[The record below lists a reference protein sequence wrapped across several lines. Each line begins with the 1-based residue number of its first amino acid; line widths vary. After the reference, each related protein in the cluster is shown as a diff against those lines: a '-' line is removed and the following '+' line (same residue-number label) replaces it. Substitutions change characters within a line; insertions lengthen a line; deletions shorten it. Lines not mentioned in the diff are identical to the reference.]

1 MTMKKPFRAGV
12 TGTGS
17 CVPSGVL
24 TNADMEQMVDTS
36 DEWIQSRTGIRE
48 RRQADEDTASSDL
61 AVEAAQLA
69 LADAGRTP
77 EDVDLI
83 VLATVTP
90 DYLMPATACF
100 VQHRLGAVNA
110 GAFDVN
116 TACPGFVTAMA
127 ISQQFVE
134 TGSAKCV
141 LALGAE
147 VLTKFVNYEDRTS
160 CILFGD
166 GAGAA
171 LIEPTN
177 GRRELLYSRLGAD
190 GSGTGMMITPAGGS
204 RQPVSHEAIDQKMD
218 KIIVRGREV
227 FKFAVT
233 KMQDCIADVLE
244 ACELTPDDISLIVP
258 HQVNLRILKSAAE
271 RFGLPMDKIFVNIEK
286 YGNTGGASVAV
297 ALDEAVKVGRIHDG
311 DHVLLVAF
319 GGGLSWGTCIIRW

>member
-1 MTMKKPFRAGV
+1 MSKAFRAGV

-24 TNADMEQMVDTS
+24 TNADMERMVDTS
-36 DEWIQSRTGIRE
+36 DEWIQTRTGIRE
-48 RRQADEDTASSDL
+48 RRQADENTASSDL
-61 AVEAAQLA
+61 ALEAAQRA
-69 LADAGRTP
+69 LADAGRAP

-90 DYLMPATACF
+90 DYFLPATACL
-100 VQHRLGAVNA
+100 VQDRLGAKNA

-127 ISQQFVE
+127 IGQQFVE

-141 LALGAE
+141 LAIGAE

-171 LIEPTN
+171 VIEPTN
-177 GRRELLYSRLGAD
+177 GRRELLYSKLGAD
-190 GSGTGMMITPAGGS
+190 GSGAEMMMTPAGGS
-204 RQPVSHEAIDQKMD
+204 RHPLSHEAIDQKQD
-218 KIIVRGREV
+218 KIVVRGREV

-233 KMQDCIADVLE
+233 KMQDCIAEALE
-244 ACELTPDDISLIVP
+244 ACDLTADQIGLIVP
-258 HQVNLRILKSAAE
+258 HQVNLRILKSAAD
-271 RFGLPMDKIFVNIEK
+271 RFGLPMEKIFLNIEK
-286 YGNTGGASVAV
+286 YGNTGGASGAV
-297 ALDEAVKVGRIHDG
+297 ALDEAVKQGRIHDG
-311 DHVLLVAF
+311 DYVIVVAF
-319 GGGLSWGTCIIRW
+319 GGGLSWGACVIRW